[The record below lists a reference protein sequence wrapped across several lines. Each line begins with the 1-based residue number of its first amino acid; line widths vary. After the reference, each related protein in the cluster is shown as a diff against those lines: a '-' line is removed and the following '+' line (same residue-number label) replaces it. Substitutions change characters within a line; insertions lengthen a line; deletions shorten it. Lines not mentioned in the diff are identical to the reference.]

1 VPLQPEPDQYPI
13 MSQVYNVIFG
23 VNPELQE
30 LHDAVNQEIG
40 KIWAD
45 CTNVEVM
52 GKYGLGDKSWFT
64 PPPQEESL
72 RNGVDRSKDWV
83 APSGDHCF

>member
-1 VPLQPEPDQYPI
+1 
-13 MSQVYNVIFG
+13 MSQKYNVIFG
-23 VNPELQE
+23 INSELTE

-52 GKYGLGDKSWFT
+52 GKYGLGDKSWFL
-64 PPPQEESL
+64 PPAAEDNI
-72 RNGVDRSKDWV
+72 RIGVDRPDDWD
-83 APSGDHCF
+83 APNADHCF